1 MSNVIGFAV
10 ATKNAR
16 ADAIKTRI
24 DAGGG
29 AGTVKVYTGT
39 RPATADTALSG
50 NTLLGTLTF
59 TAPPS
64 APGSSAGVLTF
75 SAITDDSSADATGTA
90 SFARVADSAGNT
102 VFDCDV
108 GTSGAVL
115 NLNTTS
121 IVAGGPIHVSSF
133 TITEA

>member
-1 MSNVIGFAV
+1 MTNVIGFAV

-16 ADAIKTRI
+16 ANAIKTAI
-24 DAGGG
+24 DSGTAGSI
-29 AGTVKVYTGT
+29 KFYTGT

-64 APGSSAGVLTF
+64 APAASSGVLTF
-75 SAITDDSSADATGTA
+75 SAITTANAVATGTA
-90 SFARVADSAGNT
+90 TFARIADSAGT
-102 VFDCDV
+102 TIFDCDV
-108 GTSGAVL
+108 GTSGAVI
-115 NLNTTS
+115 NLNTTA
-121 IVAGGPIHVSSF
+121 IVSGGPIVITSF